1 MNILSI
7 ERKNQIGEKDESIL
21 PKQRETMIRKSR
33 EYSTSFPKYSRDSKQ
48 GWCANICYHAIDY
61 KVKTIAAEDVKF
73 TIYGAIE
80 TNLRTRVL
88 HLEPETIGFNSF
100 TSAEYLEEMLGR
112 FMNARTKR
120 GEAGV

>member
-1 MNILSI
+1 MIKLTI
-7 ERKNQIGEKDESIL
+7 HDEEQGV
-21 PKQRETMIRKSR
+21 P
-33 EYSTSFPKYSRDSKQ
+33 YVVPNKYSRDSNEGQ
-48 GWCANICYHAIDY
+48 ALCADICYHAIDY
-61 KVKTIAAEDVKF
+61 KVETIVVEDMKF